1 MVWEDHFYAEII
13 NPDTGEPVA
22 DGEPGELV
30 FTSLTK
36 EAMPIIRYRTRD
48 LTRLLPPTARS
59 IDVYKRQ
66 QQADAERF
74 GARRIALDEA

>member
-36 EAMPIIRYRTRD
+36 EAMPII
-48 LTRLLPPTARS
+48 LSL
-59 IDVYKRQ
+59 IH
-66 QQADAERF
+66 
-74 GARRIALDEA
+74 I

>member
-1 MVWEDHFYAEII
+1 MLFRSYAEII

-36 EAMPIIRYRTRD
+36 EAMPILSLIH
-48 LTRLLPPTARS
+48 
-59 IDVYKRQ
+59 I
-66 QQADAERF
+66 
-74 GARRIALDEA
+74 